1 MMDNQGL
8 DWGRSMTGDWKGER
22 TEEGIQSASLSS
34 TLTHNEK
41 IFRCYLWNMEVK
53 STWLFPFE
61 VGIHKEEC
69 LRLQVGASLRCCHG
83 PGSLALTLRGGFICL
98 WLTEETLMGNQ
109 ERNGGSRTGE
119 EWKPNRVLSG
129 AKCHRGQPLVAPLST
144 RALSLT
150 EESFCPK
157 ARKLGF
163 FSLIGLW
170 LVKGC
175 PKERWTPP
183 GTHAAGG

>member
-1 MMDNQGL
+1 
-8 DWGRSMTGDWKGER
+8 
-22 TEEGIQSASLSS
+22 
-34 TLTHNEK
+34 
-41 IFRCYLWNMEVK
+41 
-53 STWLFPFE
+53 
-61 VGIHKEEC
+61 
-69 LRLQVGASLRCCHG
+69 
-83 PGSLALTLRGGFICL
+83 
-98 WLTEETLMGNQ
+98 MGNQ

-163 FSLIGLW
+163 FSLIGL
-170 LVKGC
+170 
-175 PKERWTPP
+175 
-183 GTHAAGG
+183 